1 MAGRGP
7 APKPAAARQRTNKK
21 STAATLE
28 ADPKAKVPALPDLPD
43 EDGDSHKWHAQTLA
57 EWRDIWRSPMASQW
71 CDADLHGLLKL
82 ILVVDD
88 YWWATS
94 PSARREA
101 LVEIRLQRSDFGLA
115 PRPRAG
121 LHWEIARAEEADARA
136 AKRKRS
142 PSPPKA
148 ADGAGVDPRQRLRA
162 VS

>member
-1 MAGRGP
+1 
-7 APKPAAARQRTNKK
+7 
-21 STAATLE
+21 LE
-28 ADPKAKVPALPDLPD
+28 ANPKAEVPALPKLVG
-43 EDGDSHKWHAQTLA
+43 EDGLSHEWHSQTLA

-88 YWWATS
+88 YWWAPS

-136 AKRKRS
+136 AKRKGS
-142 PSPPKA
+142 PSPPKPGG
-148 ADGAGVDPRQRLRA
+148 GAGVDPRQRLRA